1 MKTQTYQS
9 AKIDII
15 NSMAKILVIDDDVH
29 TTWLIDSVFSKEG
42 YQVFSVNISANALS
56 EALQVKPDIILLDLM
71 MPDVDGIETCK
82 ILLANNEL
90 KDTPIL
96 VFSAVGEVE
105 RKVEAFNAGAR
116 DFITK
121 PVHIDELKSRI
132 RAWTNHREGLWKP

>member
-1 MKTQTYQS
+1 MKTPTYQP

-15 NSMAKILVIDDDVH
+15 NGMAKILVIDDDVH